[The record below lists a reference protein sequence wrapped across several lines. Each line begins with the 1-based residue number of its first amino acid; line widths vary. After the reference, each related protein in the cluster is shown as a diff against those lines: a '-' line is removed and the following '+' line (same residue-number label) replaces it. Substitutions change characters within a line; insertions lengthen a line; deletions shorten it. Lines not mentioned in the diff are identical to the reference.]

1 MSDARRTLLG
11 MKALACSLVAFL
23 ALQPLDAQVQER
35 GIVYVYADHFEAD
48 GIRFETAESLR
59 TYLLAAPE
67 DFKGTFLKDCAG
79 RSRHREAQRVLVQ
92 SMQERRAARSGLG
105 IRQGIVTLTG
115 RGIYCS

>member
-1 MSDARRTLLG
+1 MSAARRTLLV

-48 GIRFETAESLR
+48 GMRFETAESLR
-59 TYLLAAPE
+59 TYLLAAPD

-79 RSRHREAQRVLVQ
+79 RSLHREAQRVLVQ
-92 SMQERRAARSGLG
+92 SLQERQAARSGLG
-105 IRQGIVTLTG
+105 IGQEIVTLSE
-115 RGIYCS
+115 RGVYCP